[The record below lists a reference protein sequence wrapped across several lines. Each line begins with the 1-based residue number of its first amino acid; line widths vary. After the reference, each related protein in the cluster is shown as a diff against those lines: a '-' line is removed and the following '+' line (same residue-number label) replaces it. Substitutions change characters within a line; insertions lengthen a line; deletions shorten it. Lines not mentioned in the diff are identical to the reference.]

1 MNAPERIHD
10 ADVTLQGDFL
20 FGGEESVVP
29 QRSVLGRSELL
40 ASLSALL
47 QSCEGCETV
56 TVVDVARL
64 VPADAT
70 GCNWSSTLV
79 LDPAGVAPEV
89 YAAGYADVIVS
100 ARACWNLQ

>member
-10 ADVTLQGDFL
+10 AQADFL
-20 FGGEESVVP
+20 FGADESVVP
-29 QRSVLGRSELL
+29 ARSVLGRAELL
-40 ASLSALL
+40 ARLSALL
-47 QSCEGCETV
+47 RSCEGCEPV
-56 TVVDVARL
+56 TVVDLARL
-64 VPADAT
+64 DPPDAT
-70 GCNWSSTLV
+70 GCNWSYTLV

>member
-10 ADVTLQGDFL
+10 ADVTLEGDFL
-20 FGGEESVVP
+20 FGADESTVP
-29 QRSVLGRSELL
+29 QRSALGRVELL
-40 ASLSALL
+40 ARLSALL
-47 QSCEGCETV
+47 RSCEGCGPV
-56 TVVDVARL
+56 AVVDIARL
-64 VPADAT
+64 DAPDAT

-89 YAAGYADVIVS
+89 YALGYADVILS